1 MLKFAIGWV
10 VLGSFVVL
18 LPGFGES
25 VLNIEAANIGW
36 AIIAPTGVGM
46 LIGSFYIQRRSEKIN
61 KNHVVNTGFILVSLG
76 ILLLTIYPLYSQ
88 FFFAREAMV
97 LMTMIIGTGMAV
109 IYIASQTMLH
119 LNSDPKMRGRV
130 FGISLMMTNLAMSLP
145 ALVVGGLADLTSPLV
160 ALAIVAVV
168 LAIYSV
174 YNYAGR
180 DWSSELGITS

>member
-1 MLKFAIGWV
+1 
-10 VLGSFVVL
+10 
-18 LPGFGES
+18 
-25 VLNIEAANIGW
+25 
-36 AIIAPTGVGM
+36 
-46 LIGSFYIQRRSEKIN
+46 
-61 KNHVVNTGFILVSLG
+61 
-76 ILLLTIYPLYSQ
+76 
-88 FFFAREAMV
+88 MV
-97 LMTMIIGTGMAV
+97 LTTMVIGTGMAV

-160 ALAIVAVV
+160 ALAIVAIGLV
-168 LAIYSV
+168 AYSV